1 MDTSPYH
8 QHQVSSGIIDYS
20 NPLSKE
26 QYSRKSS
33 STHSEESGFIRR
45 DSKSGGSSSWRD
57 SKTDQESSSTSRGE
71 KDSKSSASMEEV
83 LESLLAIPPVSR
95 SSSPTS
101 PRRSKYYVFA
111 HETKRSQ
118 TQGSRMPQE
127 TIPIQGIQSQLEEK
141 SPEGLSKTKSPSSQS
156 TTIPQIRDPQ
166 WTADDARGLE
176 NIADDL
182 GKMLDER
189 LKSPPHFP
197 SSSTTASKLLPP
209 FSSPTD
215 EMNHGSFCHS
225 SSTSP
230 LEDDV
235 QSPTS
240 MEVLVPEGEEPE
252 LSSIIEDDTKLEG
265 DGKQKDGD
273 HEHPPSHEHLLRQRE
288 QSHRPPLQRQSTL
301 PSCSSAD
308 LLSQQPHDGLY
319 ANPFAGLQPGSYTR
333 GMAEGSLRRPQSLCL
348 VLLHLP
354 CMFCARALAPP
365 PQINSFSNGPARMT
379 CVSEPT
385 TPVRD
390 MICPSSYEPGSCCG
404 QPVNPVVLDNTYVP
418 YLTNIDSNPGRRPS
432 GTTTTEDKG
441 TTQEASGGTPS
452 KKKKPGRGIPDI
464 YSSESHLKCHRPKCS
479 KSLPTEEARVKF
491 RTCANCYTYYCSRQ
505 CRKLHMSRHKDH
517 CPQTRIS
524 NLCKQVLMKARDDPV
539 SRRHLSLCAKRGLLS
554 RGRGAVKL
562 LFLNPEDA
570 LDYLVHGW
578 ESAKGQTLY
587 VSRSD
592 LLPQEM
598 GADVFTQVRNFCDKY
613 NPERK
618 FILLAAITV
627 ANEIAAALE
636 REVVVRG
643 AKMHLSP
650 SLPEDDVQ
658 TLILTITK
666 TDPETGDPA
675 QTTVEDRKN
684 GLSVVVEQLAARGVD
699 LEKLYPHTYRKILR
713 FVNDNEPFTP
723 ISIFPTDERNGRVFM
738 CIILPWADADIITNI
753 STKGGLNKSSKR
765 KWPL

>member
-1 MDTSPYH
+1 MIFRRYGPMDIPGNIVNLLQNIKLILPAEALLQFVLHRLIYLFCCCLSVDTRELIDHLHNFLRGLQNRNQVLRPSSTSAFTPVPSSSNSGFHEVTATLDNNHTDDGTHIVSSHLNRDQRPNLVDYETEPRGYPRGSWRHSSSSSKDISPDNSSTDNELWLSVTDDVGHKGFRPTPEHLDGRSSSRSSISPTSPSARYIVEQKRVSEDSTGSGRPIFFASSRRGSKGSNHDPKMDTSPYH

-252 LSSIIEDDTKLEG
+252 LSSIIE
-265 DGKQKDGD
+265 GKQ
-273 HEHPPSHEHLLRQRE
+273 Q
-288 QSHRPPLQRQSTL
+288 
-301 PSCSSAD
+301 
-308 LLSQQPHDGLY
+308 
-319 ANPFAGLQPGSYTR
+319 F
-333 GMAEGSLRRPQSLCL
+333 
-348 VLLHLP
+348 
-354 CMFCARALAPP
+354 
-365 PQINSFSNGPARMT
+365 
-379 CVSEPT
+379 
-385 TPVRD
+385 
-390 MICPSSYEPGSCCG
+390 
-404 QPVNPVVLDNTYVP
+404 
-418 YLTNIDSNPGRRPS
+418 
-432 GTTTTEDKG
+432 
-441 TTQEASGGTPS
+441 
-452 KKKKPGRGIPDI
+452 
-464 YSSESHLKCHRPKCS
+464 
-479 KSLPTEEARVKF
+479 
-491 RTCANCYTYYCSRQ
+491 
-505 CRKLHMSRHKDH
+505 
-517 CPQTRIS
+517 
-524 NLCKQVLMKARDDPV
+524 
-539 SRRHLSLCAKRGLLS
+539 
-554 RGRGAVKL
+554 
-562 LFLNPEDA
+562 
-570 LDYLVHGW
+570 
-578 ESAKGQTLY
+578 
-587 VSRSD
+587 
-592 LLPQEM
+592 
-598 GADVFTQVRNFCDKY
+598 
-613 NPERK
+613 
-618 FILLAAITV
+618 
-627 ANEIAAALE
+627 
-636 REVVVRG
+636 
-643 AKMHLSP
+643 
-650 SLPEDDVQ
+650 
-658 TLILTITK
+658 
-666 TDPETGDPA
+666 
-675 QTTVEDRKN
+675 
-684 GLSVVVEQLAARGVD
+684 
-699 LEKLYPHTYRKILR
+699 HTYKLD
-713 FVNDNEPFTP
+713 FENVYFQ
-723 ISIFPTDERNGRVFM
+723 SQ
-738 CIILPWADADIITNI
+738 A
-753 STKGGLNKSSKR
+753 
-765 KWPL
+765 